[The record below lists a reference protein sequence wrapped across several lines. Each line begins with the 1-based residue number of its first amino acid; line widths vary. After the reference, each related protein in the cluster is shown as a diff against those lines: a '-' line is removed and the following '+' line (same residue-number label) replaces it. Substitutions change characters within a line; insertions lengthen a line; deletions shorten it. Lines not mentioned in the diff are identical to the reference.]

1 MGYTIESVLKKVA
14 ETVDA
19 IYVIDFEK
27 NIYKTLKDNALFH
40 CILGDQGNYNDMLHE
55 LFVKTID
62 KQVVKG

>member
-40 CILGDQGNYNDMLHE
+40 C
-55 LFVKTID
+55 
-62 KQVVKG
+62 